1 MQGLRLQPRIYTTL
15 HEGLV
20 CDPAYPPASQPRA
33 STQGRHAKSTL
44 IDLSVPSNPST
55 FTIRLSAQLASSE
68 PQLTYDFL
76 TEFFVGW
83 DSFSDEQKPLSL
95 AYMAPWLCGLRTF
108 VLVGESDAEKSR
120 DKVGSILRKLI
131 DVALSDHS
139 LGYTLEQTVW
149 PVISNDEVLLEI
161 FLDELTKTGLN
172 LRLQDD
178 GIEVLSSVIASIG
191 SMTLRGKVLSR
202 LRKALNRSSLRP
214 TKQLFENSVWPE
226 IRVLVQFCLGLSF
239 DSGVQAQ
246 VYLPDVCHIVMM
258 LANTGPVEF
267 RLGVHRLLAN
277 TLHSICTAFA
287 LDDARLTKLRAML
300 DNLNDSRRDLL
311 PPTVMLGK
319 AGGPTP
325 TGQEYSQNLTSVER
339 LATVL
344 FDICTV
350 AAPSVDLSN
359 SWRSRW
365 MSLVA
370 STAFQNNPAI
380 QPRAFAV
387 MGCLAREEVDD
398 DLLYQVLVALRSSVG
413 RFEEEGNSEMLV
425 SVVTSLSK
433 MLSKLPTASRYGI
446 QLFWLGISLL
456 RLVPHPLFNCA
467 AQFLE
472 AVLANISTVGDLQ
485 GGKMVSHLMQGR
497 SQLEEAAISLDEVYG
512 VHFSQENFHFAVC
525 ACLARGLTDTVTR
538 PAAMRVLT
546 AFLGMAN
553 IAPAGGGCQLMDIS
567 TSPYFALILARAS
580 GLDEL
585 KDCLWSAGFNPAGI
599 DAVPSMRE
607 LQELSPVKDKEVL
620 LNSTIALVDF
630 QSLEDAI
637 QMRSLK
643 WLDFLTRS
651 RPNVVA
657 HM

>member
-1 MQGLRLQPRIYTTL
+1 MQGFRLQSRIYTTV
-15 HEGLV
+15 HKGLV
-20 CDPAYPPASQPRA
+20 YRPTYPPASQPRA
-33 STQGRHAKSTL
+33 SAQGKHAKPTS
-44 IDLSVPSNPST
+44 IDLSVPSDPST
-55 FTIRLSAQLASSE
+55 FIIRLSEQLASSE

-95 AYMAPWLCGLRTF
+95 AYMAPWLSGLRTF
-108 VLVGESDAEKSR
+108 VLVAELDAEKSR

-131 DVALSDHS
+131 EVALSDHS
-139 LGYTLEQTVW
+139 LGYTLEQAVW
-149 PVISNDEVLLEI
+149 PVISDDEVLLEI
-161 FLDELTKTGLN
+161 LLDELTKSGLN

-178 GIEVLSSVIASIG
+178 SIEVLSSVIASIG

-214 TKQLFENSVWPE
+214 TRQLFENSVWPE
-226 IRVLVQFCLGLSF
+226 IRILLRFSLGLSF

-246 VYLPDVCHIVMM
+246 VYLPDVCHIVTM
-258 LANTGPVEF
+258 LANTGPAEF

-277 TLHSICTAFA
+277 TLHSICTAFE

-300 DNLNDSRRDLL
+300 DNVNDLKRDLF
-311 PPTVMLGK
+311 PAPVAPGK
-319 AGGPTP
+319 DGGPTS
-325 TGQEYSQNLTSVER
+325 TGQEYSQNLTCVER
-339 LATVL
+339 LATIL

-350 AAPSVDLSN
+350 AAPSVDLAN

-413 RFEEEGNSEMLV
+413 RFEEGNSEMLV

-433 MLSKLPTASRYGI
+433 MLSKLPRASRYGI

-456 RLVPHPLFNCA
+456 RLVPHPIFNCA
-467 AQFLE
+467 AHFLE

-497 SQLEEAAISLDEVYG
+497 SQLEEAAIPLDEMYG
-512 VHFSQENFHFAVC
+512 VRFSQENFHFAVC
-525 ACLARGLTDTVTR
+525 ACLAMGLTDTVTR

-546 AFLGMAN
+546 AFLGMTN
-553 IAPAGGGCQLMDIS
+553 LAPAGVESQVMDIS
-567 TSPYFALILARAS
+567 SSPYFALILARAP

-585 KDCLWSAGFNPAGI
+585 KDCLWSAGVNPAGI
-599 DAVPSMRE
+599 DAVPGMRE
-607 LQELSPVKDKEVL
+607 LQELSPINDKEIL

-630 QSLEDAI
+630 QNLEDAI

-643 WLDFLTRS
+643 WLDALTRS
-651 RPNVVA
+651 RPNVIT